1 VAPTAG
7 GGHFAFAARAHP
19 LSPRPDWLVSLPLSG
34 AEVGVGVTVAGPE
47 APPSARPRVHV
58 ARAAGLVVAIAA
70 LALVCLLS
78 IWVGTKQVGFFA
90 VWDLLR
96 HNDGSSDALIVH
108 DLRVP
113 RTLLGVL
120 VGAALGLAGAL
131 MQSLTRNPL
140 AEPGILGINLGASA
154 AVVVAIAFLNI
165 SGVLGYVWFAFAGA
179 GIASVFVYL
188 LGSSGRS
195 TASPDRLVLAGASV
209 TAVLGAFTWAVQY
222 LDPSAFD
229 QFRFWQ
235 VGSLSGRP
243 LSVVGQIAPFV
254 LVGIVLA
261 LSLGRSLNVLALGDE
276 AGRALGVNVRRTRVL
291 VAVAVTL
298 LCGGAT
304 AGAGPILFLGL
315 AVPYAARLLVGADQ
329 RWVLPY
335 SMLLSPILLLGS
347 DLVGRVIIA
356 PAEMQVG
363 IVTAFLG
370 APLFIALC
378 RRRRLASL

>member
-1 VAPTAG
+1 MRVEPE
-7 GGHFAFAARAHP
+7 FAAPA
-19 LSPRPDWLVSLPLSG
+19 RP
-34 AEVGVGVTVAGPE
+34 PE
-47 APPSARPRVHV
+47 ARPRVHV
-58 ARAAGLVVAIAA
+58 LRAIGLLIAAAA

-78 IWVGTKQVGFFA
+78 VWVGTKQVGFLA

-108 DLRVP
+108 DLRIP
-113 RTLLGVL
+113 RTMLGVL

-140 AEPGILGINLGASA
+140 AEPGVLGVNLGASA
-154 AVVVAIAFLNI
+154 AVVVAIAFLSI
-165 SGVLGYVWFAFAGA
+165 ESVLGYVWFAFAGA
-179 GIASVFVYL
+179 AVASVFVYV

-195 TASPDRLVLAGASV
+195 TASPDRMVLAGAAV

-222 LDPSAFD
+222 LNPGAFD
-229 QFRFWQ
+229 EFRFWQ
-235 VGSLSGRP
+235 VGSLSGR
-243 LSVVGQIAPFV
+243 STTVVWQVAPFI
-254 LVGIVLA
+254 LIGIVLA
-261 LSLGRSLNVLALGDE
+261 LSLGRSLNVLALGDDT
-276 AGRALGVNVRRTRVL
+276 GRALGAHLGRIRVL
-291 VAVAVTL
+291 VAIAVML

-304 AGAGPILFLGL
+304 AAAGPILFLGL

-347 DLVGRVIIA
+347 DLVGRLVIA

-363 IVTAFLG
+363 VVTAFLG
-370 APLFIALC
+370 APMFIALC